1 MLRVA
6 ISGVSGRMGN
16 VLVHALAEAEDM
28 SLGAAFENSKNGSV
42 GCDAGEVAG
51 VGKIGVIVSDSPLE
65 KLDDF
70 DVVID
75 FSVPEATMS
84 LVEICQDHCKAMVIG
99 TTGFNDGQL
108 AALREYS
115 KDIPIFVSPNMSLG
129 VNILFKLVS
138 EAAAAFGDDVDYEI
152 MEAHHSRK
160 IDAPSGTAA
169 RLGEILANNLSRDVK
184 SFGVYGRQGN
194 VGERHKK
201 EIGFSSIRGGDIVGD
216 HTVFFVGEGERIEI
230 THRAQ
235 SRSNFAQGALRATR
249 FLSNQENGFFD
260 MEHLL
265 ELS

>member
-28 SLGAAFENSKNGSV
+28 SLGAAFEDAKDGSV

-99 TTGFNDGQL
+99 TTGFNDSQL
-108 AALREYS
+108 AALRGYS
-115 KDIPIFVSPNMSLG
+115 KNIPIFVSPNMSVG

-138 EAAAAFGDDVDYEI
+138 EAAAAFGDDAGLD
-152 MEAHHSRK
+152 
-160 IDAPSGTAA
+160 DNTDDP
-169 RLGEILANNLSRDVK
+169 K
-184 SFGVYGRQGN
+184 SC
-194 VGERHKK
+194 
-201 EIGFSSIRGGDIVGD
+201 
-216 HTVFFVGEGERIEI
+216 
-230 THRAQ
+230 
-235 SRSNFAQGALRATR
+235 
-249 FLSNQENGFFD
+249 
-260 MEHLL
+260 
-265 ELS
+265 